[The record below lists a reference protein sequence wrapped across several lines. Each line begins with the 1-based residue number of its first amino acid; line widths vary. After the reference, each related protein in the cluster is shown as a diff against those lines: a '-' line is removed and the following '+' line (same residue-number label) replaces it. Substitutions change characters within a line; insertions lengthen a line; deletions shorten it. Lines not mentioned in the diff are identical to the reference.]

1 MALSS
6 AAVSRTYRH
15 ASQGRKSGKAL
26 RGMKKRVQAP
36 AFDRCRTP
44 APWEPSAKAIQL
56 LYPFCRWQSGSRG
69 PGAHAP
75 HPHRPDAAARS
86 SQPTVGDTCANGQ
99 LRDTPGCV
107 LGLPPPPPGTPGG
120 GAASPCHPAPLSR
133 HLPAAGGGGRG
144 HCRGTRPPLSA
155 ALQPGSSA
163 LELYALPPR
172 ADTTGRRERAPR
184 TGHSGSYQHVIINY

>member
-107 LGLPPPPPGTPGG
+107 LGLPPPTPGNTWRRSCITMPS
-120 GAASPCHPAPLSR
+120 GAAFPAP
-133 HLPAAGGGGRG
+133 PCGGGRG
-144 HCRGTRPPLSA
+144 EGTLPRDAPTALCCPSARIQRLGAVRPSP
-155 ALQPGSSA
+155 QG
-163 LELYALPPR
+163 
-172 ADTTGRRERAPR
+172 
-184 TGHSGSYQHVIINY
+184 GHHGTA